1 MVVTSDWDVPYRQSL
16 HEALAMLNGQWTVAM
31 LSSLALGERRY
42 TDLKAEVNEAEA
54 RVGWVSHPKPVTPK
68 VLGSTL
74 KRAQENGLIARRSEG
89 DQMGN
94 SVWYRL
100 TPKGKELLRALR
112 PLASWAQQNRD
123 SLKADTSDDD
133 M

>member
-1 MVVTSDWDVPYRQSL
+1 MTSDWDVPYRQSL
-16 HEALAMLNGQWTVAM
+16 HEALAMLNGQWTAAM

-42 TDLKAEVNEAEA
+42 TDLLAEVNDAEA

-68 VLGSTL
+68 GLLGTL
-74 KRAQENGLIARRSEG
+74 KRAQDNGLIIRRSEG
-89 DQMGN
+89 DQMGS

-100 TPKGKELLRALR
+100 SPKGKELLRALR

-123 SLKADTSDDD
+123 SLAPETDDT
-133 M
+133 